1 MHTGIGLSIEKD
13 PVQAVKEATATAN
26 INIRNQKIDL
36 ALVFS
41 SIDFSYST
49 IFRTIG
55 SALKENVPIL
65 GCSGAAI
72 IANQGVYK
80 HGIVVMLLSLP
91 EGVSLNTACIKEIK
105 TKGPLNAGRELGE
118 KLLYRFQDVHRVLS
132 IILSDGLMDGSSNFI
147 YGLQERLGK
156 SIPLV
161 GASACDNLSFSK
173 TYTYYNKEVL
183 SDSAVGMLW
192 GGKLNFGLGIKH
204 GWKPL
209 GKQRTITKC
218 EGNIAYEID
227 NAPAVKIYEEYL
239 ASDLSELQKELK
251 RISTLYPLGMYLPG
265 EEEYLLRNT
274 LSIEKSGSLR
284 LQGNVTEGSIV
295 RLMIGTKE
303 SCLEATQQAVEEA
316 KKGLFNPTLDFSK
329 EPKKNFVL
337 VFDSVSRYILLGREA
352 SKELKI
358 IKEGFGENTP
368 IIGLYTY
375 GEQAPLRAVSYQGQA
390 YFHNQ
395 TIAILAIGGL
405 QKNV

>member
-1 MHTGIGLSIEKD
+1 MHIGIGLSIEKN
-13 PVQAVKEATATAN
+13 PLVAAKEATALAK
-26 INIRNQKIDL
+26 INLHNERVDL
-36 ALVFS
+36 GIVFS
-41 SIDFSYST
+41 SIDLASSS
-49 IFRTIG
+49 ILKTIG
-55 SALKENVPIL
+55 SALKEETPIL
-65 GCSGAAI
+65 GCSGLAI
-72 IANQGVYK
+72 IANQGIYK
-80 HGIVVMLLSLP
+80 HGIVVMLLGLP
-91 EGVSLNTACIKEIK
+91 EGVYFSTACVKGIKAK
-105 TKGPLNAGRELGE
+105 TPLNAGRELGE

-132 IILSDGLMDGSSNFI
+132 IIFSDGLMEEGSNLI
-147 YGLQERLGK
+147 YGLQERLGR
-156 SIPLV
+156 SFPLV
-161 GASACDNLSFSK
+161 GASASDNLSFSK
-173 TYTYYNKEVL
+173 TCVYYNKEVL

-218 EGNIAYEID
+218 EGNIVYEID

-274 LSIEKSGSLR
+274 LSIEKNGSLR
-284 LQGNVTEGSIV
+284 LQGNVTEGSVV

-303 SCLEATQQAVEEA
+303 SCLEATQQAVEEV
-316 KKGLFNPTLDFSK
+316 KKGLLNPALDLSK
-329 EPKKNFVL
+329 EQKNNFVL
-337 VFDSVSRYILLGREA
+337 VFDSVSRYILLRREA
-352 SKELKI
+352 SKELEI
-358 IKEGFGENTP
+358 IKEGLGENTP

-395 TIAILAIGGL
+395 TIAIVAIGG
-405 QKNV
+405 

>member
-1 MHTGIGLSIEKD
+1 MQIGIGLSTEKD
-13 PVQAVKEATATAN
+13 PVQAAKEATARAN
-26 INIRNQKIDL
+26 INIRNNKIDL
-36 ALVFS
+36 AIVFS

-49 IFRTIG
+49 ILKTI
-55 SALKENVPIL
+55 SFALKENVPIL

-72 IANQGVYK
+72 IANQGIYK
-80 HGIVVMLLSLP
+80 HGIIVMLLGLP
-91 EGVSLNTACIKEIK
+91 EGVSLNTSCIKDIK

-132 IILSDGLMDGSSNFI
+132 IIFSDGLMDGSSNFI

-156 SIPLV
+156 SFPLV
-161 GASACDNLSFSK
+161 GASACDNLSFLK
-173 TYTYYNKEVL
+173 TYVYYNKEVL
-183 SDSAVGMLW
+183 SDSAAGILW

-218 EGNIAYEID
+218 EGNIVYEID
-227 NAPAVKIYEEYL
+227 NTPAVKIYEEYL

-265 EEEYLLRNT
+265 EKEYLLRNT
-274 LSIEKSGSLR
+274 LSIEKNGSLR
-284 LQGNVTEGSIV
+284 LQGNVTEGSVV

-303 SCLEATQQAVEEA
+303 SCLNAAQQAVDEA
-316 KKGLFNPTLDFSK
+316 KKELLGLNPDLTREQK
-329 EPKKNFVL
+329 NNFVL
-337 VFDSVSRYILLGREA
+337 VFDSVSRYILLGRGA
-352 SKELKI
+352 SKELEI
-358 IKEGFGENTP
+358 IKEGFGEYTP

-375 GEQAPLRAVSYQGQA
+375 GEQAPLRAISYQGQA

-395 TIAILAIGGL
+395 TIAILAIGG
-405 QKNV
+405 

>member
-1 MHTGIGLSIEKD
+1 MNIGIGLSTEKD
-13 PVQAVKEATATAN
+13 PVQAAKEATAMAN
-26 INIRNQKIDL
+26 INIRNNKIDL

-41 SIDFSYST
+41 SIGFSYSAILKT
-49 IFRTIG
+49 IS
-55 SALKENVPIL
+55 SALKENAPIL

-72 IANQGVYK
+72 IANQGIYK

-91 EGVSLNTACIKEIK
+91 EGVRLNTSCIKDIK

-132 IILSDGLMDGSSNFI
+132 IIFSDGLIDGSSNFI
-147 YGLQERLGK
+147 YGLQERLGR
-156 SIPLV
+156 SFPLV
-161 GASACDNLSFSK
+161 GASACDNFSFLK
-173 TYTYYNKEVL
+173 TYVYYNKDAL
-183 SDSAVGMLW
+183 SDSAAGILW

-218 EGNIAYEID
+218 EGNIVYEID
-227 NAPAVKIYEEYL
+227 GTPAVKIYEEYL

-274 LSIEKSGSLR
+274 LSIEKNGSLR
-284 LQGNVTEGSIV
+284 LQGNVTEGSVV

-303 SCLEATQQAVEEA
+303 SCLEATRQATEKA
-316 KKGLFNPTLDFSK
+316 KKELPGLNPDLTK
-329 EPKKNFVL
+329 AQKNNFVL

-352 SKELKI
+352 GRELEI

-395 TIAILAIGGL
+395 TITILAIGG
-405 QKNV
+405 